1 MIYIARGSLKNIFAS
16 RTMIVTALFS
26 SIKNHC
32 YRDKRSAICRFRM
45 HSFSSNAIFHAY
57 DDNLKMR
64 RNLSAEKIQIGVT
77 ELPDQVRQTHFQ
89 SVTTKLVYFPKHA
102 LQSPAAT
109 RENDRTLAATEYR
122 AKPAQK
128 YTFCGLN

>member
-1 MIYIARGSLKNIFAS
+1 
-16 RTMIVTALFS
+16 
-26 SIKNHC
+26 
-32 YRDKRSAICRFRM
+32 M

-89 SVTTKLVYFPKHA
+89 SFTTKLAYFPRHA
-102 LQSPAAT
+102 LQSQAAT

-128 YTFCGLN
+128 YAFCALN

>member
-1 MIYIARGSLKNIFAS
+1 
-16 RTMIVTALFS
+16 
-26 SIKNHC
+26 
-32 YRDKRSAICRFRM
+32 M

-109 RENDRTLAATEYR
+109 RENDRTPAATEYR

-128 YTFCGLN
+128 YAFCTLN

>member
-1 MIYIARGSLKNIFAS
+1 
-16 RTMIVTALFS
+16 
-26 SIKNHC
+26 
-32 YRDKRSAICRFRM
+32 M
-45 HSFSSNAIFHAY
+45 HSFSSNAIFQAY

-64 RNLSAEKIQIGVT
+64 RNISAEKIKIGVT

-89 SVTTKLVYFPKHA
+89 SLTIKLVYFPKYA

-128 YTFCGLN
+128 YASCVLNEQDLFFLRPRLEK

>member
-1 MIYIARGSLKNIFAS
+1 
-16 RTMIVTALFS
+16 
-26 SIKNHC
+26 
-32 YRDKRSAICRFRM
+32 M

-57 DDNLKMR
+57 DDKLKMR

-89 SVTTKLVYFPKHA
+89 SVMTKLVYFPKHV

-109 RENDRTLAATEYR
+109 RENDRTLAATEYQ

-128 YTFCGLN
+128 YAFCALN

>member
-1 MIYIARGSLKNIFAS
+1 
-16 RTMIVTALFS
+16 
-26 SIKNHC
+26 
-32 YRDKRSAICRFRM
+32 M

-64 RNLSAEKIQIGVT
+64 QNLSAEKIQIGVT

-109 RENDRTLAATEYR
+109 RENDRTLKATEYR
-122 AKPAQK
+122 AKPAK
-128 YTFCGLN
+128 NMHFVL